1 MLGLHVVVFWEEYVC
16 FKCNFQKRKR
26 VSAQRWHKYKIFT
39 RPINMFKIALRTVG
53 RLDVFALLYK
63 FIYRLSFVNQFLL
76 LKLFN

>member
-1 MLGLHVVVFWEEYVC
+1 
-16 FKCNFQKRKR
+16 
-26 VSAQRWHKYKIFT
+26 
-39 RPINMFKIALRTVG
+39 MFKIALRTVG